1 MNESEIFNNLP
12 TNPESA
18 VPTEGQNPE
27 KPPIRVT
34 ADTASVDDRR
44 QYVARIPVEIDL
56 QITTPDKKG
65 IARSIDISVSG
76 LLVQTLIELRWE
88 ERLILTILHPEEDTH
103 VCAIVARIVD
113 SENASTSGYK
123 YGLRIVSDDLVI
135 WQGVLR
141 RLIL

>member
-1 MNESEIFNNLP
+1 MNENEDFNYQ
-12 TNPESA
+12 TTGSA
-18 VPTEGQNPE
+18 NSPDR
-27 KPPIRVT
+27 PPVRVT
-34 ADTASVDDRR
+34 ADTASIDERR

-56 QITTPDKKG
+56 QITTPEKRG

-76 LLVQTLIELRWE
+76 LQIQTLLDLRWE

-103 VCAIVARIVD
+103 VCAIVMRVVD
-113 SENASTSGYK
+113 SDNAAGAGQK
-123 YGLRIVSDDLVI
+123 YGLRIVADDLAL

>member
-12 TNPESA
+12 TNPINA
-18 VPTEGQNPE
+18 LPTEGQNPE
-27 KPPIRVT
+27 RPPIRVT
-34 ADTASVDDRR
+34 ADTASIDERR

-56 QITTPDKKG
+56 QITTPEKKG

-76 LLVQTLIELRWE
+76 LLVQTLIELQWE

-103 VCAIVARIVD
+103 VCAIVARVMD
-113 SENASTSGYK
+113 SDSTSPSGYK
-123 YGLRIVSDDLVI
+123 YGLRIVSDDLGI